1 MHGSGQDGKW
11 GGLFHYSNACQ
22 HGHAHEKPGQTY
34 FVHTGFLP
42 WAVFVENGVQQSVR
56 ASVFLTLSAHFEKYL
71 SNKSYQTIMTRKT
84 LGLTRKRN
92 KDAKPV
98 AEEAEAMVEVEG
110 EADPQK
116 RFLNAVAIN
125 PTPGIRLESGSEKL
139 TVRAMDL
146 ITPIGMGQRGL
157 IVAPP
162 GSGKST
168 VLKHICQAVGKA
180 YPEIKLYALLI
191 DERPE
196 EVTDFR
202 RSVPA
207 EVHASSS
214 DESYAHHVRV
224 ADELLDI
231 ARQQA
236 GEGHNVMIVIDSLT
250 RLSRVHNAERKSSG
264 RTMSG
269 GVDARAME
277 IPRRFFGAARNIE
290 NGGSLTI
297 LATVLVDTGS
307 RMDQVIFEEFKG
319 TGNMELVLS
328 RDVANQRIFPA
339 LDISKSSTRREELLL
354 DPKDLDKIRA
364 LRRALGGLKPLE
376 GTKKL
381 VELLEKYPTNAE
393 LLKNIPGPG

>member
-1 MHGSGQDGKW
+1 M
-11 GGLFHYSNACQ
+11 GLAKMESRVACFTIATLVSMATRMENRDC
-22 HGHAHEKPGQTY
+22 GKPGQTY
-34 FVHTGFLP
+34 FVHT
-42 WAVFVENGVQQSVR
+42 
-56 ASVFLTLSAHFEKYL
+56 VFLTLSAHFEKYL

-168 VLKHICQAVGKA
+168 ILKHICQAVGKA

-196 EVTDFR
+196 EVTDFK

-236 GEGHNVMIVIDSLT
+236 GEGENVMIVIDSLT

-277 IPRRFFGAARNIE
+277 IPRRLFGAARNIE

>member
-1 MHGSGQDGKW
+1 MYAWVWPRWKVGS
-11 GGLFHYSNACQ
+11 LFHYSNACQ
-22 HGHAHEKPGQTY
+22 HGHAHGKPGQTY
-34 FVHTGFLP
+34 FVHT
-42 WAVFVENGVQQSVR
+42 
-56 ASVFLTLSAHFEKYL
+56 VFLTLSAHFEKYL

-125 PTPGIRLESGSEKL
+125 PTLGIRLESGSEKL

-277 IPRRFFGAARNIE
+277 IPRRLFGAARNIE

-393 LLKNIPGPG
+393 LLKNIPAPG

>member
-1 MHGSGQDGKW
+1 MAL
-11 GGLFHYSNACQ
+11 GGPVDAINHFRKIHLEERSTITMKKKILSLKRKADQ
-22 HGHAHEKPGQTY
+22 HTIPVDQKSEA
-34 FVHTGFLP
+34 
-42 WAVFVENGVQQSVR
+42 A
-56 ASVFLTLSAHFEKYL
+56 FE
-71 SNKSYQTIMTRKT
+71 
-84 LGLTRKRN
+84 G
-92 KDAKPV
+92 
-98 AEEAEAMVEVEG
+98 
-110 EADPQK
+110 DPQK
-116 RFLNAVAIN
+116 RFLNGVAIN
-125 PTPGIRLESGSEKL
+125 PTPGIRLELGSTQP

-162 GSGKST
+162 GAGKST
-168 VLKHICQAVGKA
+168 TLKHICQAVGKA

-196 EVTDFR
+196 EVTDFK

-214 DESYAHHVRV
+214 DESYAHHVRL
-224 ADELLDI
+224 ADELLNT

-250 RLSRVHNAERKSSG
+250 RLSRVHNSQQKSGG

-269 GVDARAME
+269 GVDARALE
-277 IPRRFFGAARNIE
+277 IPRKLFGAARKIE

-339 LDISKSSTRREELLL
+339 LDIAKSGTRREELLL
-354 DPKDLDKIRA
+354 DPKDLEATRT
-364 LRRALGGLKPLE
+364 LRRALSGFKPIE
-376 GTKKL
+376 GAKKL
-381 VELLEKYPTNAE
+381 ADLLEKYPTNAE
-393 LLKNIPGPG
+393 LLNIMRRTPNE

>member
-1 MHGSGQDGKW
+1 MR
-11 GGLFHYSNACQ
+11 
-22 HGHAHEKPGQTY
+22 
-34 FVHTGFLP
+34 TGFCLGL
-42 WAVFVENGVQQSVR
+42 ALSKMVFSNLLGLLFF
-56 ASVFLTLSAHFEKYL
+56 ALSAHFEKYR
-71 SNKSYQTIMTRKT
+71 SNKSDQTAMTRKT
-84 LGLTRKRN
+84 LGLTRKPN
-92 KDAKPV
+92 IDAKPV
-98 AEEAEAMVEVEG
+98 AKEAEAMVEVEG

-116 RFLNAVAIN
+116 RFLNGVAIN

-168 VLKHICQAVGKA
+168 ILKDVCQAVGKA

-196 EVTDFR
+196 EVTDFK

-277 IPRRFFGAARNIE
+277 IPRRLFGAARNIE

-376 GTKKL
+376 GTKRL

-393 LLKNIPGPG
+393 LLGGLLEFERE

>member
-1 MHGSGQDGKW
+1 
-11 GGLFHYSNACQ
+11 
-22 HGHAHEKPGQTY
+22 
-34 FVHTGFLP
+34 
-42 WAVFVENGVQQSVR
+42 
-56 ASVFLTLSAHFEKYL
+56 
-71 SNKSYQTIMTRKT
+71 MTRKT
-84 LGLTRKRN
+84 LGLTGTRN
-92 KDAKPV
+92 KDPKPV
-98 AEEAEAMVEVEG
+98 AEKAEALVEMK
-110 EADPQK
+110 ADPQK
-116 RFLNAVAIN
+116 RFLNGVAIN
-125 PTPGIRLESGSEKL
+125 PAPAIRLESGSEKL

-168 VLKHICQAVGKA
+168 ILKDICQAVGKA
-180 YPEIKLYALLI
+180 YPDIKLYALLI

-207 EVHASSS
+207 EVHASS

-250 RLSRVHNAERKSSG
+250 RLSRVHNAERKGSG

-269 GVDARAME
+269 GMDARAME
-277 IPRRFFGAARNIE
+277 IPRRLFGAARNIE

-328 RDVANQRIFPA
+328 RDVASQRIFPA

-354 DPKDLDKIRA
+354 DPKYLSKVRV

-376 GTKKL
+376 GARKL
-381 VELLEKYPTNAE
+381 VELLEMYPTNAE
-393 LLKNIPGPG
+393 LLNSISGTR

>member
-1 MHGSGQDGKW
+1 
-11 GGLFHYSNACQ
+11 
-22 HGHAHEKPGQTY
+22 
-34 FVHTGFLP
+34 
-42 WAVFVENGVQQSVR
+42 
-56 ASVFLTLSAHFEKYL
+56 
-71 SNKSYQTIMTRKT
+71 MTRKT
-84 LGLTRKRN
+84 LRLKVKRN
-92 KDAKPV
+92 KAPKQT
-98 AEEAEAMVEVEG
+98 VEVVKG
-110 EADPQK
+110 VAHDDPQK
-116 RFLNAVAIN
+116 RFLNGVAIH
-125 PTPGIRLESGSEKL
+125 PSPGICLELGSKQF
-139 TVRAMDL
+139 TTRAMDL

-168 VLKHICQAVGKA
+168 ILKHICQAVGEA

-196 EVTDFR
+196 EVTDFK

-207 EVHASSS
+207 QVHASSS
-214 DESYAHHVRV
+214 DGSYAQHVRV
-224 ADELLDI
+224 ANELLDT
-231 ARQQA
+231 ARQEA
-236 GEGHNVMIVIDSLT
+236 GEGKDVMIVIDSLT
-250 RLSRVHNAERKSSG
+250 RLARVHNAERKSSG

-277 IPRRFFGAARNIE
+277 IPRKMFGAARKIE

-328 RDVANQRIFPA
+328 PEAASRRIFPA
-339 LDISKSSTRREELLL
+339 LDIAKSSTRREELLI
-354 DPKDLDKIRA
+354 DSKQINNVRS
-364 LRRALGGLKPLE
+364 LRRSLTNLKPVE
-376 GTKKL
+376 GARRL

-393 LLKNIPGPG
+393 LLNR